1 MRCCLD
7 TYGLNTLCDDQ
18 NNAFDDSFCLTLC
31 TNYFVHFIVLCP
43 TAHSNG
49 RKTRRFNQVF
59 LPTQECELWHSLTIH
74 VIVNKWKA
82 HFLHFKIGNF
92 TFLSLLFSPSQR
104 KILDHNIK
112 REDKISKW
120 IFLSNIRL
128 CFMQAYVTIAQSCG
142 DASSQFSHVLTE
154 IIFVEIVFLATG
166 SGYSD
171 CWPYVGIICFKAF
184 SVWDLSFFCSIEIFF
199 DLDI

>member
-1 MRCCLD
+1 MHQL
-7 TYGLNTLCDDQ
+7 LCALQVD
-18 NNAFDDSFCLTLC
+18 
-31 TNYFVHFIVLCP
+31 IVLCP
-43 TAHSNG
+43 TSHSNG

-82 HFLHFKIGNF
+82 HFLHFKSEISHF
-92 TFLSLLFSPSQR
+92 YLSSSHHQYHYSER
-104 KILDHNIK
+104 YSTI
-112 REDKISKW
+112 ISKEKTKYQNGY
-120 IFLSNIRL
+120 FFKYSSLFHAGL
-128 CFMQAYVTIAQSCG
+128 CDNRPILG

>member
-1 MRCCLD
+1 MHQL
-7 TYGLNTLCDDQ
+7 LCALQVD
-18 NNAFDDSFCLTLC
+18 
-31 TNYFVHFIVLCP
+31 IVLCP
-43 TAHSNG
+43 TARSNG

-92 TFLSLLFSPSQR
+92 TFLSLLFSPSIPLQR
-104 KILDHNIK
+104 KRFYHNIK
-112 REDKISKW
+112 WKDKISKW
-120 IFLSNIRL
+120 IFFSNIRL

-154 IIFVEIVFLATG
+154 IIYVEIVFLATG
-166 SGYSD
+166 SRYSD

-184 SVWDLSFFCSIEIFF
+184 SVWDLSFLFDWNLFWLGYIEGERSEETGKI
-199 DLDI
+199 